1 MLLLLSSSAVLQVR
15 VIRSLAVSVV
25 VIVAIVVSCITGTC
39 YQIVSC
45 QCGFYCCSRRQLYH
59 RYVLSDCKLSVWL
72 LLLLS
77 LSAVLQ
83 VRVIRSLAVSVVV
96 IVAIV
101 VSCITGT
108 CCQTLAVSVVV
119 IVAIVVS
126 CIIGTCYQIVSC
138 QCGCYCCYRCQLY
151 YMYVLSNR

>member
-1 MLLLLSSSAVLQVR
+1 MWLLLLQSSSAVLQVR

-45 QCGFYCCSRRQLYH
+45 QNG
-59 RYVLSDCKLSVWL
+59 

-77 LSAVLQ
+77 SSAVLQ
-83 VRVIRSLAVSVVV
+83 VRVIRSLAVRMGI

-108 CCQTLAVSVVV
+108 C
-119 IVAIVVS
+119 
-126 CIIGTCYQIVSC
+126 YQIVSC
-138 QCGCYCCYRCQLY
+138 QNGYNCCYRRQLY
-151 YMYVLSNR
+151 YRYVLSDR